1 MELRNDG
8 TGTAAGA
15 GAVPAGSGTAASG
28 NASPRAEGAP
38 ASAAPSRAATAS
50 TIAGPPR
57 AEPASVPAL
66 PPGAGKPPSERKS
79 KQAPNIVDYVQ
90 TKFATFDEKLFTD
103 VDSLVLSV
111 LSYFH
116 LPAAY
121 GPARTWEGMRVADLF
136 QANRFQEMYG
146 TLWDPDSS
154 GRLLAALAASPRF
167 RDVVAK
173 GYVVRN
179 DPEQEKQFSALTLQ
193 LSPDCAYIAF
203 RGTDN
208 TILGWKEDF
217 NLAFQYPI
225 PSQRE
230 AMRYADEAAAHAS
243 GRLMLGG
250 HSKGGNLAVFA
261 AFNCSD
267 STYSRIDRV
276 FSHDGP
282 GFPGQVFRDGSIS
295 KVNGLL
301 RKTLPQSSIVGML
314 LEHQEDYRIVKS
326 STFSAFQH
334 DPYSWVVE
342 DGSFVALDSLTP
354 AAKYLD
360 LTLNEWVQSLS
371 PNEREQVVDAV
382 YALVESS
389 GQTTMA
395 GMRDNWQKALPEII
409 ASAMHLDDKTRSL
422 ILQAV
427 KELVV
432 LGGRKLPEMF
442 GRGKE
447 DDPTESGS

>member
-1 MELRNDG
+1 MEPRNDRKE
-8 TGTAAGA
+8 AAGDRETIPTNLA
-15 GAVPAGSGTAASG
+15 
-28 NASPRAEGAP
+28 AP
-38 ASAAPSRAATAS
+38 ASEEV
-50 TIAGPPR
+50 PPR
-57 AEPASVPAL
+57 TALASLPAPPPA
-66 PPGAGKPPSERKS
+66 AVKPPSEKKPR
-79 KQAPNIVDYVQ
+79 QAPNIVDYVR
-90 TKFATFDEKLFTD
+90 TEFATFDEKPFTD

-121 GPARTWEGMRVADLF
+121 SAAHGWEGMRVADLF
-136 QANRFQEMYG
+136 QANHFNEMYG
-146 TLWDPDSS
+146 TLWDPESS

-167 RDVVAK
+167 RNVVAK

-179 DPEQEKQFSALTLQ
+179 DPEQEKQFSALSLQ
-193 LSPDCAYIAF
+193 LTPDLAYIAF

-217 NLAFQYPI
+217 NLAFRYPI
-225 PSQRE
+225 PSQQ
-230 AMRYADEAAAHAS
+230 EAARYVGEAAPNLA

-261 AFNCSD
+261 AFNCAE
-267 STYSRIDRV
+267 TAYGRICGV

-282 GFPGQVFRDGSIS
+282 GFPDQVFADGSIG
-295 KVNGLL
+295 KVDGLL
-301 RKTLPQSSIVGML
+301 SKTLPQSSIVGML
-314 LEHQEDYRIVKS
+314 LEHQEDYRVVKS

-334 DPYSWVVE
+334 DPYSWIVE

-371 PNEREQVVDAV
+371 PQEREQVIDAV
-382 YALVESS
+382 YALIESS

-409 ASAMHLDDKTRSL
+409 TGAMHLDDRTRSL

-432 LGGRKLPEMF
+432 LGGKKLPEMF
-442 GRGKE
+442 GRGRE
-447 DDPTESGS
+447 GSAESASGQEGD